1 MPISRVRDMSVRVVT
16 DSSADMPREVAEQYG
31 ISVIPQKIIF
41 GTEELRGGVDITA
54 DEFYRRVA
62 NSPTLPTTSQASP
75 GEFKELYESIANG
88 ADGIVSVHVSGGVS
102 GTVNAA
108 RSGGN
113 EAEID
118 CSVEVVDSM
127 QAGMG
132 TGLVAIAAAI
142 AARNGGDLRQ
152 VVQAAED
159 AVGRCETYVLLDTLE
174 YLQKGGR
181 IGKARAMLATLLSI
195 KPMIILRDGVVD
207 ELGKERSHRK
217 GMARLQRV
225 TAEFAPLAELCVNY
239 TTTPDEARAFANQ
252 LKPLLPEGK
261 EPLIAQIGP
270 AVGTYTGPS
279 AIGISL
285 LRATSG

>member
-1 MPISRVRDMSVRVVT
+1 MSVRVVT

-41 GTEELRGGVDITA
+41 GTEELRGGVDITG
-54 DEFYRRVA
+54 DEFYRRVT

-75 GEFKELYESIANG
+75 GEFKELYESIAEG
-88 ADGIVSVHVSGGVS
+88 ADGIVSVHVSGALS
-102 GTVNAA
+102 GTVNSA
-108 RSGGN
+108 RSGGD
-113 EAEID
+113 EADID

-132 TGLVAIAAAI
+132 TGLIAIAAAM
-142 AARNGGDLRQ
+142 AAREGGDVQQ

-159 AVGRCETYVLLDTLE
+159 ATGRCETYVLLDTLE

-195 KPMIILRDGVVD
+195 KPMIILRDGIVD

-225 TAEFAPLAELCVNY
+225 TEEFAPLDQLCVSY
-239 TTTPDEARAFANQ
+239 TTTPDEAHAFANQ